1 MLVLKFLAAFLIIS
15 HACLCSCKP
24 QLSLLLRSGFIWN
37 HLSPSLF
44 VLAMQSVKGIMTQ
57 TAKSIGRE
65 CLVQFWWSVFMT
77 PCLNYNAVAV
87 LAIEGLQFGGVLLV
101 YWVYWYSYNTFLL
114 SLALREICTA
124 SHIHPLT
131 HSHTEFIYAKH
142 SVGRNWET
150 KLHCEQLGSTQRYFE
165 RKSQG
170 SNHQSRRRRI

>member
-44 VLAMQSVKGIMTQ
+44 VLVMQSVKGIMTQ
-57 TAKSIGRE
+57 TAKSIGRV

-131 HSHTEFIYAKH
+131 HSQTVYLCQALC
-142 SVGRNWET
+142 WEKLGDKIALWATREYT
-150 KLHCEQLGSTQRYFE
+150 KILWKEESG
-165 RKSQG
+165 
-170 SNHQSRRRRI
+170 I